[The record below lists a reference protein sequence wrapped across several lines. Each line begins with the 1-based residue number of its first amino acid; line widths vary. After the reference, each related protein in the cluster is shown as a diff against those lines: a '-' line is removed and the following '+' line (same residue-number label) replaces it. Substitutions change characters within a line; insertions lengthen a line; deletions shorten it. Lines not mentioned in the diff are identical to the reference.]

1 MTASTEIAKS
11 MGGLNALEEAQG
23 HLGAALMQSAACPD
37 EIILGHIR
45 SAHQLLQ
52 VVTRVQRA
60 IQSSD
65 GGVESRHATTG
76 NKSGATPEA
85 EQCSSA
91 TSFVREIGP
100 EDKTLKPR
108 AGVAPCPSEAI
119 DLPSFLTSGGAK

>member
-11 MGGLNALEEAQG
+11 MAGLNALEEAQG

-65 GGVESRHATTG
+65 GGVVAD
-76 NKSGATPEA
+76 GA
-85 EQCSSA
+85 
-91 TSFVREIGP
+91 IGP
-100 EDKTLKPR
+100 SGLTGDGLKCQPSR
-108 AGVAPCPSEAI
+108 REGETTPAAGVAPCPSEAI
-119 DLPSFLTSGGAK
+119 DLPSFPFTKADSQR